1 MKKSPFSMVALI
13 VSTTNFFNMFYDL
26 LNRGNRVNHA
36 WFPIDYSWCY
46 IWVFWNCAGVRIV
59 VKVMKTIIVTTRW
72 TYGSI
77 SFVCFDTFFTRVYSF
92 VFGYCYINI
101 IVKIV
106 IKFITYDCYYF
117 FYILSPVI
125 SELFYRFF
133 SNKSTFSLIS
143 LNGFLFNQF
152 LGIKFWSFW

>member
-1 MKKSPFSMVALI
+1 
-13 VSTTNFFNMFYDL
+13 MFYDL
-26 LNRGNRVNHA
+26 SNRGNRVNYA

-72 TYGSI
+72 TYGNI

-92 VFGYCYINI
+92 VVGNCYINK
-101 IVKIV
+101 IVKI
-106 IKFITYDCYYF
+106 IITYDCYYF